1 MGKTM
6 QAKTI
11 DSTVARTD
19 ILWMVLFLIVF
30 INGFEA
36 GGYQASLWHI
46 GQYYDLSVTSMGL
59 FASVE
64 LFATMLAPLIL
75 GSWADRTSKTKSIM
89 ILLGLQF
96 AAATII
102 LLTDANIIFIAGV
115 FFLGLTTSALQ
126 FISIATLA
134 DSYPVSGSRKIG
146 YITSMYALGALVAP
160 LVVSFY
166 LANGMS
172 WRTLFALLASGSL
185 VSFIGITK
193 SGDQVRE
200 MLAADGKDST
210 NASQTNFIII
220 AILFLCVIMC
230 IYVGFE
236 NGFTFFVDTLFK
248 DELNSGLGKYALSLY
263 WAVMI
268 PARVFSGY
276 FSKKAK
282 TILITAIVAIPVIT
296 VILAHTHSS
305 ILVLLLCI
313 PLGLASG
320 AIYPCV
326 LNTMIPL
333 AGKKT
338 ATATGMITTA
348 TGVGGVVF
356 TALTGFLG
364 DNFGLNIAMEIVAS
378 FFIISLFCAIG
389 AFKARKP

>member
-1 MGKTM
+1 M
-6 QAKTI
+6 AKI
-11 DSTVARTD
+11 AQVKSLDKVAARTD

-46 GQYYDLSVTSMGL
+46 GQHYDLSVTSMGL

-96 AAATII
+96 VASSII
-102 LLTDANIIFIAGV
+102 LATDADFLFVSGV

-146 YITSMYALGALVAP
+146 YITSMYALGALIAP
-160 LVVSFY
+160 LIVSFY
-166 LANGMS
+166 LANGLP
-172 WRTLFALLASGSL
+172 WRTLFALLATGSL
-185 VSFIGITK
+185 ISFVGIIR
-193 SGDQVRE
+193 SGDQIRE
-200 MLAADGKDST
+200 MIGTGST
-210 NASQTNFIII
+210 GGDMSSKAEFIII
-220 AILFLCVIMC
+220 GILFLCVIMC

-248 DELNSGLGKYALSLY
+248 DELNSELGKYALSLY

-268 PARVFSGY
+268 PARIFSGY
-276 FSKKAK
+276 YSKKAR
-282 TILITAIVAIPVIT
+282 TILITAIIAIPVIT
-296 VILAHTHSS
+296 VILAHTSSS

-333 AGKKT
+333 AGRKT

-348 TGVGGVVF
+348 TGVGGVIF
-356 TALTGFLG
+356 TALTGLLG
-364 DNFGLNIAMEIVAS
+364 DKFGLNVAMEIVAG

-389 AFKARKP
+389 AFKVRKS